1 MLISNLPE
9 PYKTMAKF
17 FRERASILPTSQQY
31 SRLDSFDWLR
41 CTGQDNVHH
50 HKFWRDLF
58 NGHIPNSIPIDILSY
73 YEDKSGKRLDY
84 VPGSGAARVSTEPLP
99 NLDGFIVDEEASSE
113 DKIVFVKKPVEPVLP
128 KSWEDLGHISGFW
141 TESASGIRAGNGFYS
156 SGSNKNLFDTKE
168 QADASIALAQL
179 SQLRKVYRQGW
190 EPDWN
195 DKVLKWVIYPCNNKL
210 YTGDFR
216 SGNHFLS
223 FKSLDVAVLF
233 LENFEELIKKALPLM
248 S

>member
-9 PYKTMAKF
+9 PYKTLAEF
-17 FRERASILPTSQQY
+17 FRAKAGIPPTAQNY
-31 SRLDSFDWLR
+31 DKLNCFDWEA
-41 CTGQDNVHH
+41 CTGLSNPSHG
-50 HKFWRDLF
+50 KFWGDVYAGTKPSYL
-58 NGHIPNSIPIDILSY
+58 PIGILSY
-73 YEDKSGKRLDY
+73 YENKSGKRLDY
-84 VPGSGAARVSTEPLP
+84 VPGSITTRVDLALP
-99 NLDGFIVDEEASSE
+99 VNLGDFIVDEEASTE
-113 DKIVFVKKPVEPVLP
+113 DKIVLVKKPAVLP
-128 KSWEDLGHISGFW
+128 KSWDDLGHISGFW
-141 TESASGIRAGNGFYS
+141 IEGVSGIRAASGFITAD
-156 SGSNKNLFDTKE
+156 SNKNLFDTKE
-168 QADASIALAQL
+168 QAEAAVALAQL

-195 DKVLKWVIYPCNNKL
+195 DKVLKWVIYPCDNKL

-233 LENFEELIKKALPLM
+233 LENFEDLIKKALPLM

>member
-9 PYKTMAKF
+9 PYKTLAEF
-17 FRERASILPTSQQY
+17 FRSESHITQRHVSYPHLI
-31 SRLDSFDWLR
+31 SFDWQV
-41 CTGQDNVHH
+41 CTGTTQPHH
-50 HKFWRDLF
+50 GKFWRDL
-58 NGHIPNSIPIDILSY
+58 NEGGIPNSIPIGILSY
-73 YEDKSGKRLDY
+73 YENKSGKRLDY

-99 NLDGFIVDEEASSE
+99 NLDGFVVDEEASTE
-113 DKIVFVKKPVEPVLP
+113 DKIVLVKKPAVLP
-128 KSWEDLGHISGFW
+128 KSWDDLGKITGWYVNGHSNLQTISSVAFEG
-141 TESASGIRAGNGFYS
+141 
-156 SGSNKNLFDTKE
+156 NKNVFDTKE
-168 QADASIALAQL
+168 QAEAATALAQL
-179 SQLRKVYRQGW
+179 SQLRKAYRQGW

-195 DKVLKWVIYPCNNKL
+195 DKVLKWVIYPSNNKL

-233 LENFEELIKKALPLM
+233 LENFEDLIKKALPLM

>member
-9 PYKTMAKF
+9 PYKTLAEF
-17 FRERASILPTSQQY
+17 FRSESHITQRHVSYPHLI
-31 SRLDSFDWLR
+31 SFDWQV
-41 CTGQDNVHH
+41 CTGTTQPHH
-50 HKFWRDLF
+50 GKFWRDL
-58 NGHIPNSIPIDILSY
+58 NEGGIPNSIPIGILSY
-73 YEDKSGKRLDY
+73 YENKSGKRLDY

-99 NLDGFIVDEEASSE
+99 NLDGFVVDEEASTE
-113 DKIVFVKKPVEPVLP
+113 DKIVLVKKPAVLP

-195 DKVLKWVIYPCNNKL
+195 DKVLKWVIYPCDNKL

-233 LENFEELIKKALPLM
+233 LENFEDLIKKALPLM